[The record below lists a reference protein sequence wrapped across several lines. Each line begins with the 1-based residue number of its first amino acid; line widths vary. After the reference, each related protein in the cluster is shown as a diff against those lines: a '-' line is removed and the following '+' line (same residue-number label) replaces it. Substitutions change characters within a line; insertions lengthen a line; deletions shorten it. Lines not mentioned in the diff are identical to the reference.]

1 MNAADYLILGVLVFS
16 MVIGMLRGFL
26 REAVALI
33 AWLCGLWLAWRYAP
47 LLEPYL
53 GGLLEREPFQ
63 TWTARAIILFGVLIL
78 GWLVSSVLAYALH
91 HSNLS
96 IMVDRLLG
104 MLFGVLRG
112 AVAVA
117 VFVILA
123 QLVRLDQVHW
133 WQRSRLLP
141 YAVEF
146 AGWIRNF
153 AETGMDVVDADRK
166 SVRA

>member
-47 LLEPYL
+47 LVEPYL
-53 GGLLEREPFQ
+53 GGLLARAPLQ
-63 TWTARAIILFGVLIL
+63 TWAARAIILFAVLIV
-78 GWLVSSVLAYALH
+78 GWLVAAALASLLH

-117 VFVILA
+117 VFVILG

-153 AETGMDVVDADRK
+153 AETGIDVVDPDRK

>member
-16 MVIGMLRGFL
+16 MVIGLLRGFV

-33 AWLCGLWLAWRYAP
+33 AWLCGLWLAWRYGS
-47 LLEPYL
+47 LVEPFL
-53 GGLLEREPFQ
+53 GGLLAEAPIR
-63 TWTARAIILFGVLIL
+63 TWAARAIVLFAVLLL
-78 GWLVSSVLAYALH
+78 GWIVAGVLAYLLQ

-104 MLFGVLRG
+104 MVFGVLRG

-117 VFVILA
+117 VFVMIG
-123 QLVRLDQVHW
+123 QLVRLDQTGW

-141 YAVEF
+141 YSVEL

-153 AETGMDVVDADRK
+153 AETGLDAVDADRT